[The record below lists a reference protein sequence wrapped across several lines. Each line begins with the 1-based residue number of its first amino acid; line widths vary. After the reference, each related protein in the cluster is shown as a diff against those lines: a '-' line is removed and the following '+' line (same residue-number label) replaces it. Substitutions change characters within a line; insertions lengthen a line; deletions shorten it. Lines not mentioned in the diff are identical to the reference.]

1 VSNLG
6 AFSMWELFRGEV
18 ESQMR
23 VLTSELLALENSES
37 PKEQLASA
45 MRAAHSI
52 KGAARIV
59 NLNIAVTLAHTM
71 EDCLVAAQEGALT
84 LNPQAID
91 VLLQSADLLAQVAT
105 VEESAVP
112 EWIEQQGAAV
122 DALIG
127 RLTDVRSGKIIETP
141 IPAAPSAAS
150 PPAPVAQA
158 PIPPEKPEKV
168 SAPATETAS
177 DSAQAAASAVA
188 PATKAP
194 VRASRPGESPDRA
207 VKVAAQ
213 TFNRLMGFAGESLV
227 QSRWFEP
234 FSESMLGLKR
244 RHNEIDNLLQSLQPF
259 LEDAPAQ
266 VASTLAAARR
276 KLQETRDTVGK
287 QQAELDGFGLR
298 AAGLSN
304 RLYRE
309 VVASRMRPFGDGVHG
324 FPRMVRD
331 VARQLGK
338 QVQLEII
345 GTTTEVDREILE
357 RLETPLNHVIRN
369 SLDHG
374 IEAPAERVAA
384 GKSPTGTIRVE
395 ARHRAGLFV
404 LTMSDD
410 GRGVEI
416 ESLRKK
422 VSDKGLATSEM
433 AAQFSEAELLEFLFL
448 PGFSTAASVTD
459 ISGRGVGLDAVKE
472 MGKAVG
478 GVVRIASRAGQ
489 GFSIQL
495 ELPLTLSVLRTFV
508 AEIGG
513 EPFAFPL
520 TRIASVMKVNRT
532 DLSNLEG
539 QQYFSFNGERVGVV
553 SGLEVLEMPGTP
565 NWGEQIC
572 VVLLGDHTNRY
583 GLAVDRFIGEYEMA
597 VRPLDARLGKVASI
611 SAAALMDDGS
621 PILIVDAEDLT
632 RSVETLLHGGRLRGL
647 GQSGTVQ
654 VSRKRILVV
663 DDSIT
668 VREVQRSLLQ
678 NRGYEVEVAVDG
690 MDGWNALRA
699 SQYDLTITD
708 IDMPRMTGIELVSKI
723 KADPKLT
730 SLPVIIVSYKDRE
743 EDRLK
748 GLEAG
753 ADRYLTKSSFH
764 DETLLSAVA
773 ELIGD
778 SNK

>member
-1 VSNLG
+1 MSNLG

-122 DALIG
+122 DALIA

-141 IPAAPSAAS
+141 TAAAAS
-150 PPAPVAQA
+150 APATVEETPAPVQQTET
-158 PIPPEKPEKV
+158 P
-168 SAPATETAS
+168 SAPATETGE
-177 DSAQAAASAVA
+177 SAQAAASSAA

-194 VRASRPGESPDRA
+194 ARASRPGESSDRA

-266 VASTLAAARR
+266 AASTLAAARR
-276 KLQETRDTVGK
+276 KLQETRDAVGK

-374 IEAPAERVAA
+374 IEAPAQRVAA
-384 GKSPTGTIRVE
+384 GKPPTGTIRVE

-416 ESLRKK
+416 EALRKK
-422 VSDKGLATSEM
+422 VSDKGLATLEM

-489 GFSIQL
+489 AFSIQL

-778 SNK
+778 SNR

>member
-1 VSNLG
+1 MSNLG

-122 DALIG
+122 DALIA

-141 IPAAPSAAS
+141 TAAAAS
-150 PPAPVAQA
+150 APATVEETPAPVQQTET
-158 PIPPEKPEKV
+158 P
-168 SAPATETAS
+168 SAPATETGE
-177 DSAQAAASAVA
+177 SAQAAASSAA

-194 VRASRPGESPDRA
+194 ARASRPGESSDRA

-266 VASTLAAARR
+266 AASTLAAARR
-276 KLQETRDTVGK
+276 KLQETRDAVGK

-374 IEAPAERVAA
+374 IEAPAQRVAA
-384 GKSPTGTIRVE
+384 GKPPTGTIRVE

-416 ESLRKK
+416 EALRK
-422 VSDKGLATSEM
+422 
-433 AAQFSEAELLEFLFL
+433 
-448 PGFSTAASVTD
+448 
-459 ISGRGVGLDAVKE
+459 R
-472 MGKAVG
+472 
-478 GVVRIASRAGQ
+478 
-489 GFSIQL
+489 
-495 ELPLTLSVLRTFV
+495 
-508 AEIGG
+508 
-513 EPFAFPL
+513 
-520 TRIASVMKVNRT
+520 
-532 DLSNLEG
+532 
-539 QQYFSFNGERVGVV
+539 
-553 SGLEVLEMPGTP
+553 
-565 NWGEQIC
+565 
-572 VVLLGDHTNRY
+572 
-583 GLAVDRFIGEYEMA
+583 
-597 VRPLDARLGKVASI
+597 
-611 SAAALMDDGS
+611 
-621 PILIVDAEDLT
+621 
-632 RSVETLLHGGRLRGL
+632 
-647 GQSGTVQ
+647 
-654 VSRKRILVV
+654 
-663 DDSIT
+663 
-668 VREVQRSLLQ
+668 
-678 NRGYEVEVAVDG
+678 
-690 MDGWNALRA
+690 
-699 SQYDLTITD
+699 
-708 IDMPRMTGIELVSKI
+708 
-723 KADPKLT
+723 
-730 SLPVIIVSYKDRE
+730 
-743 EDRLK
+743 
-748 GLEAG
+748 
-753 ADRYLTKSSFH
+753 
-764 DETLLSAVA
+764 
-773 ELIGD
+773 
-778 SNK
+778 

>member
-1 VSNLG
+1 
-6 AFSMWELFRGEV
+6 
-18 ESQMR
+18 
-23 VLTSELLALENSES
+23 
-37 PKEQLASA
+37 
-45 MRAAHSI
+45 
-52 KGAARIV
+52 
-59 NLNIAVTLAHTM
+59 
-71 EDCLVAAQEGALT
+71 
-84 LNPQAID
+84 
-91 VLLQSADLLAQVAT
+91 
-105 VEESAVP
+105 
-112 EWIEQQGAAV
+112 
-122 DALIG
+122 
-127 RLTDVRSGKIIETP
+127 
-141 IPAAPSAAS
+141 
-150 PPAPVAQA
+150 
-158 PIPPEKPEKV
+158 
-168 SAPATETAS
+168 
-177 DSAQAAASAVA
+177 
-188 PATKAP
+188 
-194 VRASRPGESPDRA
+194 
-207 VKVAAQ
+207 
-213 TFNRLMGFAGESLV
+213 MGFAGESLV

-266 VASTLAAARR
+266 AASTLAAARR
-276 KLQETRDTVGK
+276 KLQETRDAAGK

-374 IEAPAERVAA
+374 IEAPAQRVAA
-384 GKSPTGTIRVE
+384 GKPPTGTIRVE

-416 ESLRKK
+416 EALRKK
-422 VSDKGLATSEM
+422 VSDKGLATLEM

-489 GFSIQL
+489 AFSIQL

-539 QQYFSFNGERVGVV
+539 QQYFSFNGERVGGFPDWKFWRCPELQTGV
-553 SGLEVLEMPGTP
+553 
-565 NWGEQIC
+565 
-572 VVLLGDHTNRY
+572 NRF
-583 GLAVDRFIGEYEMA
+583 A
-597 VRPLDARLGKVASI
+597 
-611 SAAALMDDGS
+611 
-621 PILIVDAEDLT
+621 
-632 RSVETLLHGGRLRGL
+632 
-647 GQSGTVQ
+647 
-654 VSRKRILVV
+654 
-663 DDSIT
+663 
-668 VREVQRSLLQ
+668 
-678 NRGYEVEVAVDG
+678 
-690 MDGWNALRA
+690 
-699 SQYDLTITD
+699 
-708 IDMPRMTGIELVSKI
+708 
-723 KADPKLT
+723 
-730 SLPVIIVSYKDRE
+730 
-743 EDRLK
+743 
-748 GLEAG
+748 
-753 ADRYLTKSSFH
+753 
-764 DETLLSAVA
+764 
-773 ELIGD
+773 
-778 SNK
+778 